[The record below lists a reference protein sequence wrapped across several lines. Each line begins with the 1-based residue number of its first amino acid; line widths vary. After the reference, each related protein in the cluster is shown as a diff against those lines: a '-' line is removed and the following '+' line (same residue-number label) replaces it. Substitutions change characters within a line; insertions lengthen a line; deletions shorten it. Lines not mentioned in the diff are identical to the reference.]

1 MYRFYRKINANGPM
15 NTEIF
20 TEGNEGNERGPVYL
34 IRNRATK
41 STKTDSLRLGPIAF
55 TNRQPFV
62 AFAALL

>member
-1 MYRFYRKINANGPM
+1 MYRFYRKINANGRM
-15 NTEIF
+15 NTDF
-20 TEGNEGNERGPVYL
+20 LQKVTKGVPVYL